1 VDTEAAEVSEANG
14 TTTNEVVAEA
24 VDAGVDAETFDR

>member
-1 VDTEAAEVSEANG
+1 MEAAEDSEANG

-24 VDAGVDAETFDR
+24 VDEAVDAETFD